1 MKAFD
6 RGLVVLCVL
15 LLFAI
20 ARVLIS
26 INEQL
31 SQHNR
36 DQNKYSA
43 IQNEYAKL
51 ISGTIA
57 KTQLDIARI
66 DDRWEK
72 QRQEQAKH
80 EKQVELFNLQLKRAK
95 ESERQ
100 SKE

>member
-1 MKAFD
+1 LQT
-6 RGLVVLCVL
+6 LVAAEFPIQQIVADGDVL
-15 LLFAI
+15 
-20 ARVLIS
+20 
-26 INEQL
+26 
-31 SQHNR
+31 QHNR